1 MGKLFEIIAYPFA
14 YPMRW
19 FYEWTGNYAL
29 ALLLFAVLVKIV
41 LLPLA
46 IKQQRGQQKQAR
58 LRPLEMAIRKKYAGR
73 TDRPTVQK
81 MQNEIMELYQ
91 QQGYSPFSGCLPL
104 LVQFPIIIALYQI
117 IRLPLTYIVRLSSD
131 AVAKIVETL
140 NSAEVT
146 GILEKLGETN
156 IQTLSAASEIELVD
170 RIHKLGDA
178 VPEAISSLSEYGKI
192 AALNFNVFGQNLA
205 EAPKFS
211 TLSWLW
217 LIPLL
222 VFVTS
227 FFGMKLSRKF
237 MPQQGA
243 AAVASQ
249 DAKTS
254 GKFMD
259 FTMPLMSTFFSFM
272 FSGAI
277 GVYWI
282 YQNVLTAAQTVIL
295 AKLMPLPEFTEEDYK
310 AAERQLAGKAPK
322 KKKTSDYD
330 PDRPRPRSLHHIDDD
345 EDDLPPRV
353 PEPEEENGEGEP
365 SAPRP
370 ADPDAP
376 RLKEDKGGKYKL
388 K

>member
-117 IRLPLTYIVRLSSD
+117 VRSPLTYILRFSAD
-131 AVAKIVETL
+131 AVSKIVETL
-140 NSAEVT
+140 GGTAA
-146 GILEKLGETN
+146 GF
-156 IQTLSAASEIELVD
+156 SAADEIKLVSAVRASGNTAIENYD
-170 RIHKLGDA
+170 RI
-178 VPEAISSLSEYGKI
+178 VSLDFK
-192 AALNFNVFGQNLA
+192 VFGLDLA
-205 EAPKFS
+205 ETPS
-211 TLSWLW
+211 IGTPSWLW

-282 YQNVLTAAQTVIL
+282 YQNVLNAAQTVIL

-322 KKKTSDYD
+322 RKKTSDYD

-353 PEPEEENGEGEP
+353 PEPEEEDGEGEP
-365 SAPRP
+365 AAPRP